1 MKFYITTLG
10 CKVNAYESEGI
21 KELLL
26 KENDI
31 ETDNP
36 AEADII
42 IVNTCSVTNS
52 ADNKC
57 LKMVRHLKRENDRAI
72 FIVCGCSVQNNID
85 KYKNLN
91 INYLLGNNEKNKIPY
106 LIKNESCYENIYD
119 IKNIEYEKMT
129 INNFEHIRAYIK
141 IQDGCDNY
149 CTYCIIPYLR
159 GHRRCKDYQTII
171 NEANTL
177 VKNGY
182 QEIVLLGIDTGTFK
196 SDNHDLADLINDLSK
211 IKGLNRIRLSSI
223 EITELDENFYNVLKN
238 NKVLCD
244 HLHIPLQAGSDEIL
258 KKMNRKYDLKTYTE
272 KINRIR
278 TIRPDIYIATDCL
291 VGFPGE
297 TEEMFENTLKFC
309 ESIGFSKIHVFP
321 YSKRNGTPA
330 SRMPNQVSQKDK
342 HARARKLIKLSKK
355 LEKEYYNKFIGQT
368 LPCLIEEIKDGKS
381 IGHTS
386 NMLRL
391 VIPKILNVNEIYNI
405 EIKKEYYE

>member
-85 KYKNLN
+85 KYRNLN

-141 IQDGCDNY
+141 I
-149 CTYCIIPYLR
+149 
-159 GHRRCKDYQTII
+159 
-171 NEANTL
+171 
-177 VKNGY
+177 
-182 QEIVLLGIDTGTFK
+182 
-196 SDNHDLADLINDLSK
+196 
-211 IKGLNRIRLSSI
+211 
-223 EITELDENFYNVLKN
+223 
-238 NKVLCD
+238 
-244 HLHIPLQAGSDEIL
+244 
-258 KKMNRKYDLKTYTE
+258 
-272 KINRIR
+272 
-278 TIRPDIYIATDCL
+278 
-291 VGFPGE
+291 
-297 TEEMFENTLKFC
+297 
-309 ESIGFSKIHVFP
+309 
-321 YSKRNGTPA
+321 
-330 SRMPNQVSQKDK
+330 
-342 HARARKLIKLSKK
+342 
-355 LEKEYYNKFIGQT
+355 
-368 LPCLIEEIKDGKS
+368 
-381 IGHTS
+381 
-386 NMLRL
+386 
-391 VIPKILNVNEIYNI
+391 
-405 EIKKEYYE
+405 